1 MCMDNIQSGRTFRIG
16 SKDKL
21 VVEYALRDLNK
32 PIGVAE
38 WETKIFKE
46 LPKELESSLPTIEE
60 LEKELNEYE
69 KEEKE

>member
-1 MCMDNIQSGRTFRIG
+1 
-16 SKDKL
+16 

-38 WETKIFKE
+38 WETQVLKE

-60 LEKELNEYE
+60 LEKELSKYGSGGT
-69 KEEKE
+69 K